1 MARSGDEFL
10 VRESSDVT
18 LDGEIWG
25 LEVEKA
31 DGGTKKYG
39 IAGADGK
46 AEKARKEAE
55 TARVAAET
63 KRSEDETARAQ
74 AETARAAAEKE
85 RAAQQ
90 VKNNADQAANNAA
103 AQGLIAVIVEDYDP
117 KTLKPNG
124 AGQNGKMYLV
134 PMPEANAMA
143 DAIPVS
149 FALTPTGNGDYVAQ
163 RVDSREVGAAGDV
176 YVEWLWVNGQFE
188 RIGLSTATLDPITTD
203 IIDAVV
209 AGKNPQGKQV
219 LTTTGLSYLWT
230 QLKAVFAAIGHKHPT
245 SDVTGLDAALGDKA
259 TKAELKTVQDSL
271 GKMAIVGGT
280 VSDMNG
286 INRTGF
292 YTGYNNPKG
301 APTDQAG
308 AHWHIIHM
316 QYASG
321 WKAQIATSFGDG
333 PVYKRVMFEGVWKP
347 WLEL

>member
-1 MARSGDEFL
+1 MARSGDKFL

-271 GKMAIVGGT
+271 GLVPTFHQWSIKSLFFQVYTDYEANHLQVIVELPSGVKKT
-280 VSDMNG
+280 LNL
-286 INRTGF
+286 
-292 YTGYNNPKG
+292 
-301 APTDQAG
+301 
-308 AHWHIIHM
+308 
-316 QYASG
+316 AS
-321 WKAQIATSFGDG
+321 WK
-333 PVYKRVMFEGVWKP
+333 
-347 WLEL
+347 